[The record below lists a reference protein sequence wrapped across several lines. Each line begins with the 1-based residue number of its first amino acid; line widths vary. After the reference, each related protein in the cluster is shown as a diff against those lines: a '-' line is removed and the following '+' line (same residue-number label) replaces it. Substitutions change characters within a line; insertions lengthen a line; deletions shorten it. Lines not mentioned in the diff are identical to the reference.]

1 MRNRIAILSAAL
13 AVGGLGFSSLAQDG
27 APTVPHTPRQQDA
40 PGMHN
45 DNRNADQNRQSDAT
59 FNQEQKDEAR
69 KLLGKVT
76 ELAVTKDSVDD
87 IIEWFTDEDQ
97 RRFENFE
104 LTEEQQNTLNGRIE
118 QIQRDFQAKYD
129 SRLSI
134 DADRVFADGT
144 FSLRGPDAADQ
155 ARMASD
161 RPGQNQ
167 GNQANQAQGDRATI
181 VLNKSKSDTHRDGMQ
196 HDQNRQGQPGQP
208 GGVGGA
214 QPGQPGGIGGQ
225 QPGGVGGIDADR
237 NRQYGES
244 DREITVPVVMQNGSY
259 RIDVPDSVD
268 GQKLYD
274 NLLYALTEVGNNV
287 DSWPADQNEAARK
300 INMKVL
306 SAVTDSLKDKSS
318 DQNRPDGMR
327 QRDNNAPTTPGG
339 M

>member
-59 FNQEQKDEAR
+59 FNQEQMDEAR
-69 KLLGKVT
+69 KLLGKLT

-144 FSLRGPDAADQ
+144 FSLRGPDAGDQ

-167 GNQANQAQGDRATI
+167 AHQAQGDRATI
-181 VLNKSKSDTHRDGMQ
+181 VLNKSKSDTQRDGMQ
-196 HDQNRQGQPGQP
+196 HDQNRQ
-208 GGVGGA
+208 A
-214 QPGQPGGIGGQ
+214 QPG

-237 NRQYGES
+237 NRQYG
-244 DREITVPVVMQNGSY
+244 DRDEITVPVVMQDGTY

-306 SAVTDSLKDKSS
+306 AAVTDSLKDKSS
-318 DQNRPDGMR
+318 DQNRPDGIR